1 MLFCYSQEAT
11 PSCKRNELGC
21 RSDEDERRSDEDAR
35 CEDEKDLVLSQNIPY
50 KLNIMSA
57 DETDEEAAAF
67 YQPQVDDYCLVRFRS
82 VVYLIKVIKLYPK
95 CGDMEVTF
103 YRAFDRGMA
112 TSFSMEEGKGWG
124 RILCECHLK
133 DVEKPCLG
141 RRGTFLLSK
150 EGLHDY
156 INSDDL

>member
-1 MLFCYSQEAT
+1 M
-11 PSCKRNELGC
+11 
-21 RSDEDERRSDEDAR
+21 D
-35 CEDEKDLVLSQNIPY
+35 DLVLSQNVPD

-67 YQPQVDDYCLVRFRS
+67 YQPQVDDYCLVHFRS

-95 CGDMEVTF
+95 SGDMKVTF
-103 YRAFDRGMA
+103 YRCFDRGMA

-124 RILCECHLK
+124 RIPCECHLK

-141 RRGTFLLSK
+141 RRGTLLLSK
-150 EGLHDY
+150 EDLNAY
-156 INSDDL
+156 TNSDDL